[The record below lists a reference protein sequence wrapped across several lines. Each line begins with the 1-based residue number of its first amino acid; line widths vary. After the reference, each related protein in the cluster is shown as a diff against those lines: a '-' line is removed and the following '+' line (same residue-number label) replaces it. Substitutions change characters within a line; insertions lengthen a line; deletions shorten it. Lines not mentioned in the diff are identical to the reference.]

1 MKNLYLFCNYPNE
14 IFVVKSQRKCHVPIC
29 TYLLFLVNLFLEK
42 PNHSKTRTYTY
53 VHAFGKRVKL
63 IFSKQI
69 IHIPLLYR
77 ENKKRITQYFIFI
90 AFSSSISMLSDIFL
104 ENLIFPTLYFTQT
117 RLLHYKYFL
126 CYYSCDTILAIV
138 HEIFIT
144 FIDNLRESIKFYDIH

>member
-1 MKNLYLFCNYPNE
+1 
-14 IFVVKSQRKCHVPIC
+14 
-29 TYLLFLVNLFLEK
+29 
-42 PNHSKTRTYTY
+42 
-53 VHAFGKRVKL
+53 
-63 IFSKQI
+63 
-69 IHIPLLYR
+69 
-77 ENKKRITQYFIFI
+77 
-90 AFSSSISMLSDIFL
+90 MLSDIFL